1 MALKGALIEYSGQ
14 FLGPLPNI
22 VVFQFNPEEMARS
35 LTMAQRPAATPERG
49 QRTQTERNTA
59 AGPPTEE
66 FSLKIA
72 LSAAEDLAIPGPFSG
87 VTRTFGIG
95 PQIAALEKMA
105 YPAGGDGLIGQALDA
120 IGSAIAGSGGGQAA
134 RNIPRESLP
143 RLLFVWG
150 PTRVLPVA
158 ITSMRITE
166 QEYDNTLNPTKAE
179 VEVGLQV
186 SNSPASADLIG
197 QGALL
202 YTRTVKEAQAL
213 AQMARGIVSLPSI
226 V

>member
-22 VVFQFNPEEMARS
+22 VVFQFNPEEMVRS

-49 QRTQTERNTA
+49 ARAQTERNTA

-66 FSLKIA
+66 FSLKIS
-72 LSAAEDLAIPGPFSG
+72 LSAAEDLGNPGPFTG

-105 YPAGGDGLIGQALDA
+105 YPAGGDGLIGAALDA
-120 IGSAIAGSGGGQAA
+120 IGSAIAGGAGGQAA
-134 RNIPRESLP
+134 QNIPRESLA

-186 SNSPASADLIG
+186 SNAPASADLIG

-213 AQMARGIVSLPSI
+213 AQMARGIMSLPSI